1 MGEHSFGLGIRCS
14 TMVLL
19 GTVWALMGV
28 GVLTGTSQPADGLL
42 FTAIPAPIRG
52 AMWVATGLLSIASGI
67 TSYHTS
73 RALSL
78 LVLMPMLRLVSY
90 LLGWVLHLIPGKQLW
105 WLGSEADRG
114 WYQGLP
120 YLTMIAFVAF
130 AAYIPPRL
138 LRNVPAVG
146 KEGR

>member
-1 MGEHSFGLGIRCS
+1 MREQSFGLGIRCS
-14 TMVLL
+14 AMVLL
-19 GTVWALMGV
+19 GTIWVLMGV

-52 AMWVATGLLSIASGI
+52 ATWVATGLLAVASGL
-67 TSYHTS
+67 TSYRTS

-90 LLGWVLHLIPGKQLW
+90 LLAWVLYLIPGDESW
-105 WLGSEADRG
+105 WLGAESERG
-114 WYQGLP
+114 WYQGLF

-130 AAYIPPRL
+130 AACIPPRL
-138 LRNVPAVG
+138 LRSVPAVG
-146 KEGR
+146 EEGR